1 MHKLAS
7 KTMIEIL
14 PDRLIKFIE
23 SKLGSI
29 ESTPD
34 FFDVI
39 GQVINNYHTRRNKS
53 MGITELGVYSDVET
67 SWVYIINIVMD
78 NSQVS
83 WFDDGTTPPEPPAPA
98 APPAEEAP
106 VEVEAAEG

>member
-1 MHKLAS
+1 MY
-7 KTMIEIL
+7 I
-14 PDRLIKFIE
+14 
-23 SKLGSI
+23 
-29 ESTPD
+29 
-34 FFDVI
+34 
-39 GQVINNYHTRRNKS
+39 
-53 MGITELGVYSDVET
+53 YSDVKT
-67 SWVYIINIVMD
+67 SWVYIIIYKYSHD